1 MIKMS
6 KMHKRLCAKSAA
18 MLALSAAWPMATA
31 YADEVAAAPAAMTDA
46 APAAATDA
54 TPAAGQLETVT
65 VTAQRRKENIREV
78 PSLNVESSN
87 GRTFPR
93 FYIRGYGNTDFNI
106 FASQPV
112 SLIYDDVV
120 QENPILKGYPIFDV
134 AGVEVLR
141 GPQGTLFGRNTPAG
155 VVKFESVKPNLDKVE
170 GYYNVSTA
178 THNTSNFDGAVNV
191 PLSKE
196 WALRFSTLR
205 QHRDDYVDNT
215 FTGQKNALDG
225 YNEHAERVQL
235 LYAPNTTFNA
245 LFNVHQRNTTGSA
258 RVFYA
263 NLIKQGTNDIVDGF
277 DPNKSFTNARNF
289 QRLRT
294 NGASA
299 RLSWDLDGVKLYSI
313 TGFEQVGNYVSHGD
327 IDGGAP
333 NRFGPT
339 SPNFIPF
346 QVETADGI
354 TSVKQYSQ
362 EFRAESKNAGPL
374 NWQAGV

>member
-65 VTAQRRKENIREV
+65 VTAQRRKENIRDVPVSVSLLRDEKLDVLVSGGQDIRVLAGKV

-93 FYIRGYGNTDFNI
+93 FYIRGYGNTDLST

-120 QENPILKGYPIFDV
+120 QENGILKGFPVFDV

-155 VVKFESVKPNLDKVE
+155 VVKFDSAKPNLDKIE
-170 GYYNVSTA
+170 GYYSASVA
-178 THNTSNFDGAVNV
+178 THKTSSVEAAANV
-191 PLSKE
+191 PLSSE
-196 WALRFSTLR
+196 WAMRVSTLR
-205 QHRDDYVDNT
+205 QHRDDFVDNT
-215 FTGQKNALDG
+215 FTGQNDALEG
-225 YNEHAERVQL
+225 YNEHAERIQL
-235 LYAPNTTFNA
+235 MYAPSTTFNA
-245 LFNVHQRNTTGSA
+245 LFNVHA
-258 RVFYA
+258 
-263 NLIKQGTNDIVDGF
+263 
-277 DPNKSFTNARNF
+277 
-289 QRLRT
+289 
-294 NGASA
+294 
-299 RLSWDLDGVKLYSI
+299 
-313 TGFEQVGNYVSHGD
+313 
-327 IDGGAP
+327 
-333 NRFGPT
+333 
-339 SPNFIPF
+339 
-346 QVETADGI
+346 
-354 TSVKQYSQ
+354 
-362 EFRAESKNAGPL
+362 
-374 NWQAGV
+374 